1 MKQIPIEEIIIDA
14 ENRLLIRP
22 EFGPGDN
29 YEYIYRDASGVTWI
43 AQLGCLGAREPEKWN
58 HFNLFRQIILAV
70 QGEYGELLLVTLE
83 TKWSNVPS
91 ALESEIKEWKQK

>member
-1 MKQIPIEEIIIDA
+1 MSP
-14 ENRLLIRP
+14 
-22 EFGPGDN
+22 
-29 YEYIYRDASGVTWI
+29 I

-58 HFNLFRQIILAV
+58 HFDLFRQIILAV

-83 TKWSNVPS
+83 TKWSNIPS